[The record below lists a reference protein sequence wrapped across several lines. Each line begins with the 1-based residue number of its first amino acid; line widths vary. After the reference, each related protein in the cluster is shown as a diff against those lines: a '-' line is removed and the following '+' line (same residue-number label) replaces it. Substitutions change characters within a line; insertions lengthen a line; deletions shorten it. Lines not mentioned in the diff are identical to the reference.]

1 MVIPCSVLL
10 LAPDLEFNPQK
21 SLLSSKFSFVLL
33 MFLVAG
39 YSSVQFFFFYC
50 LQEVFFLSLF

>member
-10 LAPDLEFNPQK
+10 LSPDLEFNPQN
-21 SLLSSKFSFVLL
+21 SILSSKFSFVLL

-39 YSSVQFFFFYC
+39 YSLVQFFFF
-50 LQEVFFLSLF
+50 LLLTGGLFFSF